1 MPKQSTRH
9 KTDHRTYCS
18 HQYRLREIAQGKTCP
33 YRTQS
38 TSKSSDPNI
47 LSGRPAWYY
56 IKLLNKLGAISSYRD
71 DKKLFYAR
79 YHNPYVAGKEHKKK

>member
-1 MPKQSTRH
+1 VAPAIHDINIVCNRSPKEKLAHMEQKVPARVSTRISYQV
-9 KTDHRTYCS
+9 D
-18 HQYRLREIAQGKTCP
+18 L
-33 YRTQS
+33 
-38 TSKSSDPNI
+38 
-47 LSGRPAWYY
+47 AWYY